1 MLSKDQEGALP
12 KSRYDFSSVRQ
23 ETYEECVMRTAG
35 SGGTGPEDPCK
46 GKPRQLIAVPEDRFQ
61 YFLSLEKGE
70 TPKGNGKG
78 AEFLDGY
85 VKNNLK

>member
-1 MLSKDQEGALP
+1 MSSQELGASLP
-12 KSRYDFSSVRQ
+12 KSRYDFSSVRE
-23 ETYEECVMRTAG
+23 ETYEECVMRTGG

-46 GKPRQLIAVPEDRFQ
+46 GKPRQIVPLPEDRFQ

>member
-1 MLSKDQEGALP
+1 MSSKELDVSLP
-12 KSRYDFSSVRQ
+12 KSRYDFSNVRQ

-46 GKPRQLIAVPEDRFQ
+46 GKPRQIVTVPEDRFQ

-70 TPKGNGKG
+70 TPESNGKG
-78 AEFLDGY
+78 ADFLDGY